1 MSDKCCLRLTSKE
14 NTGGHPSAGVHT
26 CNKFPSSSDS
36 SPTEQENLSQIRMG
50 GISPPPSKGHLH
62 PKGTDSCWVR
72 LGGEAFASISICACS
87 GIEPSP
93 VFGVPGTKKGWRKAS
108 RRGLHSTCPGGA
120 EQLLLQDLN
129 HSLMAFK
136 RRRWLHL
143 ATQLRICISK
153 ERRALPSPAGKLAK
167 LPPVGGASMVL
178 GLKGA

>member
-1 MSDKCCLRLTSKE
+1 MLFEIDFKGKYRRAPFRRCSHLQHVSQLKRFISNRAGEFVPDT
-14 NTGGHPSAGVHT
+14 NGG
-26 CNKFPSSSDS
+26 D
-36 SPTEQENLSQIRMG
+36 Q
-50 GISPPPSKGHLH
+50 SPPKGHLH
-62 PKGTDSCWVR
+62 PKGTDSCRVR

-93 VFGVPGTKKGWRKAS
+93 VFGVPGTKKGCKKAS
-108 RRGLHSTCPGGA
+108 HRGLHSTCPGGA

-136 RRRWLHL
+136 HRRWLHL